1 MTAVE
6 RAQHVARDTILKML
20 SDEENGKV
28 SLAEGAAGLLDGEE
42 YVDLDH
48 LVAGVQIAKAPMTRA
63 LTGHIIP
70 RSAVQGETWS
80 KIVAQLTH

>member
-28 SLAEGAAGLLDGEE
+28 SQAEGAAGLPDGEE

-48 LVAGVQIAKAPMTRA
+48 LVAGVQIAKAPMTKA
-63 LTGHIIP
+63 LTGHIVP
-70 RSAVQGETWS
+70 RSAVHGETWN
-80 KIVAQLTH
+80 KIVAQLPH